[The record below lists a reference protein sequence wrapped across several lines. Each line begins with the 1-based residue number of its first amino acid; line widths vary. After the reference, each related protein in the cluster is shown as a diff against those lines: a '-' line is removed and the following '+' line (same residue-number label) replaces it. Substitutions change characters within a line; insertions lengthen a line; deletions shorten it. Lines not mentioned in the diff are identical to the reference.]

1 MDLLT
6 CPASSGSCSGGGYA
20 DVAVAVAVAVAGD
33 LVGTPRPAGIQAR
46 VGV

>member
-1 MDLLT
+1 VDPLT

-20 DVAVAVAVAVAGD
+20 DVAVAVAVAGD
-33 LVGTPRPAGIQAR
+33 LVGTPRPAGIQAG